1 MSIMSLVMI
10 VSCSGGSKTDSQK
23 HVDVT
28 EENPIAAESA
38 DISQKRNDVT
48 TDAFKANDTREGLPT
63 VIDFYATWC
72 GPCKNIAPLFEML
85 KGEYSSKIKFVS
97 VDVDQDVDMAEKY
110 GVQAMPT
117 FVFLDAEGNEID
129 RIVGADSKKLAE
141 AVDRL
146 ANQW

>member
-10 VSCSGGSKTDSQK
+10 VSCSGGNKTDSQK

-28 EENPIAAESA
+28 EENHTAAESA
-38 DISQKRNDVT
+38 DISQKRNDVA
-48 TDAFKANDTREGLPT
+48 TDSSKANDTREGLPT

-129 RIVGADSKKLAE
+129 RIVGAESKKLAE

-146 ANQW
+146 ANQ